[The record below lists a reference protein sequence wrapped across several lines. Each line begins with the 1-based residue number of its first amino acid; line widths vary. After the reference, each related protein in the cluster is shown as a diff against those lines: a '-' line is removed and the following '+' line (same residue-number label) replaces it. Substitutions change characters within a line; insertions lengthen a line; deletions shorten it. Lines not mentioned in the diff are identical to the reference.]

1 MPMTEK
7 QYRLR
12 ERNAVR
18 QWRESQPDTEAG
30 CQFLHPPEPD
40 WYVYRKGRQISIPLT
55 RADAEGLAES
65 LTDVLGYDRL
75 TVEREHSDLCMC
87 VYCMGHPVLPTLA
100 NR

>member
-18 QWRESQPDTEAG
+18 QWRERTTDTEAG
-30 CQFLHPPEPD
+30 CQFLRPPEPD
-40 WYVYRKGRQISIPLT
+40 WYVYRKGRQISIPLS
-55 RADAEGLAES
+55 RADAEG

-87 VYCMGHPVLPTLA
+87 VYCMGHPVLPTA
-100 NR
+100 NSRR